1 MPTRTKID
9 VARSILNIFS
19 KIRILREAENT
30 YCSFPARKHCL
41 KKQVPEQAIGD
52 FFSEKKSRSLFATC
66 PAITIFLVVINS
78 RNDLSRQN
86 RITLVLRNPKSI
98 ENSSHNRLSKLDSS
112 FGVSENCSQSV
123 QVSFEGNP
131 LIACS
136 GTCFF
141 KPRDFGLPKNQKS
154 KSD

>member
-1 MPTRTKID
+1 MSAFDWFALRID
-9 VARSILNIFS
+9 YQTPQKLV
-19 KIRILREAENT
+19 REGGPPWRH
-30 YCSFPARKHCL
+30 YSPPAQNPL
-41 KKQVPEQAIGD
+41 KKQVPEQAIGEL
-52 FFSEKKSRSLFATC
+52 FLKNNSRSIFATC

-86 RITLVLRNPKSI
+86 IITLVLRNPKSI

-141 KPRDFGLPKNQKS
+141 NVNSWHYGPRHGVADLV
-154 KSD
+154 